1 MANKT
6 KTGAK
11 ITKKAE
17 GPRLV
22 AVGAADVRKPLPL
35 GPGARMNARVVF
47 AILLLALALWTA
59 SSFLPSFI
67 WATILAVSLWPL
79 YLKFTQRFMTGPSA
93 SAAFVFTLLVAL
105 ILITPVSLAV
115 YTIAQQSDMLLD
127 WLKRAREGGVEVP
140 DWVARLPIA
149 AESMQ
154 QWWRAN
160 LSDPKAAT
168 AWLKTLNADNVSDL
182 FTTFGGQLIHRFFLM
197 FFSLLALYALLRS
210 GSVVAGRVL
219 ETCDRLFGEAG
230 EGLVEKMVDATRAT
244 VNGTVL
250 VAIGEGLAI
259 GVAYFVA
266 GVPYALTFLILTIA
280 FAMIPFGAWL
290 AFTVAAIVTISGGGS
305 GIAAAGVFL
314 WGTIVMLAG
323 DHFVWPTL
331 VSGSARLPFLLAF
344 VGIFGGLAAFGL
356 IGLFVGP
363 VIMAALLAMWREW
376 IFRPQSKA

>member
-1 MANKT
+1 MAQSA

-11 ITKKAE
+11 KPNGDT
-17 GPRLV
+17 PRVV
-22 AVGAADVRKPLPL
+22 AVSASEQKPLPL

-47 AILLLALALWTA
+47 ALILVGLALWTA
-59 SSFLPSFI
+59 WSFLPPLI
-67 WATILAVSLWPL
+67 WATILAVALWPL
-79 YLKFTQRFMTGPSA
+79 YLSFAGRFMSGPSA
-93 SAAFVFTLLVAL
+93 AAAFVFTVLVAL
-105 ILITPVSLAV
+105 ILITPISLAV
-115 YTIAQQSDMLLD
+115 YTVAQQSDMLID
-127 WLKRAREGGVEVP
+127 WMKRAREGGIEVP

-149 AESMQ
+149 AESTQ

-168 AWLKTLNADNVSDL
+168 AWLKSFNVDNVSDL
-182 FTTFGGQLIHRFFLM
+182 FTTLGGQLIHRLFLL
-197 FFSLLALYALLRS
+197 FFSLLALFALLSR
-210 GSVVAGRVL
+210 GRAVASRVL
-219 ETCDRLFGEAG
+219 ETSDRLFGEAG
-230 EGLVEKMVDATRAT
+230 EGLVEKMVGATRAT

-250 VAIGEGLAI
+250 VAVGEGLAI
-259 GVAYFVA
+259 GASYFVA
-266 GVPYALTFLILTIA
+266 GVPNALTFLIFTTA

-290 AFTVAAIVTISGGGS
+290 VFTIAAIMTLSGGGS

-314 WGTIVMLAG
+314 WGSFVMLAG

-344 VGIFGGLAAFGL
+344 VGIFGGMAAFGL

-376 IFRPQSKA
+376 IFRPKPQA

>member
-1 MANKT
+1 
-6 KTGAK
+6 
-11 ITKKAE
+11 
-17 GPRLV
+17 
-22 AVGAADVRKPLPL
+22 
-35 GPGARMNARVVF
+35 MNARVVF
-47 AILLLALALWTA
+47 ALILVALALWTA
-59 SSFLPSFI
+59 SSFLPPLI
-67 WATILAVSLWPL
+67 WATVLAVAMWPL
-79 YLKFTQRFMTGPSA
+79 YLKFATRFMAGPSA
-93 SAAFVFTLLVAL
+93 SSALVFTMLVAL
-105 ILITPVSLAV
+105 ILITPISLAV
-115 YTIAQQSDMLLD
+115 YTIAQQSDMLID
-127 WLKRAREGGVEVP
+127 WMKRAGEGGIEVP

-182 FTTFGGQLIHRFFLM
+182 FTTFGGQLIHRLFLM
-197 FFSLLALYALLRS
+197 FFSLMALFALLRS
-210 GSVVAGRVL
+210 GRSIAGRVL

-230 EGLVEKMVDATRAT
+230 EGLVEKMVEATRAT

-250 VAIGEGLAI
+250 VAVGEGLAI

-266 GVPYALTFLILTIA
+266 GVPYALTFLILTTA
-280 FAMIPFGAWL
+280 SALIPFGAWL
-290 AFTVAAIVTISGGGS
+290 AFTVAAIVTMSEGGS
-305 GIAAAGVFL
+305 GTAAGVFL
-314 WGTIVMLAG
+314 WGSIVMLAG

-356 IGLFVGP
+356 IGLFIGP

-376 IFRPQSKA
+376 IFRPAPQA